1 MCYTVLE
8 SLSWKH
14 LGMSMRNDDHST
26 PVVQGETLIY
36 LCDGQDSRLTV
47 GTPAWYAWLGTAT
60 HFAFRSPFGT
70 FTARKECAGNKR
82 GDRYWR
88 AYRKRGGKLY
98 RAYLG
103 QSAAL
108 TSLHLNAIAAKLSA
122 QQEEDPGE
130 PVQGVKLFFALIHL
144 E

>member
-1 MCYTVLE
+1 
-8 SLSWKH
+8 
-14 LGMSMRNDDHST
+14 MRNDDHST

-36 LCDGQDSRLTV
+36 LSDGQDSRLTV
-47 GTPAWYAWLGTAT
+47 GTPAWYAWLGTT
-60 HFAFRSPFGT
+60 TRFAFRSPFGT
-70 FTARKECAGNKR
+70 FTARKECAGNKH
-82 GDRYWR
+82 GDWYWR

-122 QQEEDPGE
+122 QYEMSLKDSVRLGS
-130 PVQGVKLFFALIHL
+130 VYSAKR
-144 E
+144 